1 MRTKHYVPDLQK
13 VVIASAASRTGH
25 CEEAEGRRGNL
36 FLSFPRRR
44 ESIFT
49 TYESRDFAFHFFP
62 FRPMAFTSYPQD
74 HRSCLLD
81 EAGSFVLFC
90 LGRGLLPPPGP
101 DTFYEICKVARLF
114 LPANQHPGLFMFF
127 PFYAEAGKTNPASA
141 IFKLCA
147 AVSSA
152 FFLFISPFVFGLVSW
167 VLSLLYLCPS

>member
-62 FRPMAFTSYPQD
+62 FRPMAFTSYPQG

-90 LGRGLLPPPGP
+90 LGRGLLPHPARTLFTKFAKWPGCFCRQISIPDYSCFSLSTRRPGKLTPPP
-101 DTFYEICKVARLF
+101 LF
-114 LPANQHPGLFMFF
+114 LNFVLPSVRHFFYLFRR
-127 PFYAEAGKTNPASA
+127 S
-141 IFKLCA
+141 
-147 AVSSA
+147 
-152 FFLFISPFVFGLVSW
+152 FLVWCLGS
-167 VLSLLYLCPS
+167 